1 MAMKR
6 RVTVTVFLLMASVL
20 LALLYAAA
28 AEARPVLHSCD
39 GGPEGITIT
48 DSHPLHDVFCGAHEP
63 TATSTSTPTP
73 TSTATA
79 TPTSTSTATPLNTAT
94 ATPTPTST
102 ATATPLNTATA
113 TSTPLPGSTSTPT
126 ATATSRVLRANTP
139 TPTATSRSLPAGAS
153 TPTNGEQSEKA
164 PTATPTRRA
173 LPTTAPTPTSRP
185 LPAVAPEP
193 QGAESFSPQAPCL
206 VAHAAT
212 PAQLCL
218 TAAGIEYYF
227 IGPDGVASGPLLPS
241 ISQLAGS
248 YSAFSP
254 TVELYRGTNPLSG
267 KAVHVDYLPSE
278 NAIRVST
285 YYADTPYSVDKP
297 YIFTLDEGYQV
308 THQAW

>member
-6 RVTVTVFLLMASVL
+6 RVTVTVFLLTASVL

-39 GGPEGITIT
+39 DGPEGITIT
-48 DSHPLHDVFCGAHEP
+48 DSHPLHDVYCGAHTPAPP
-63 TATSTSTPTP
+63 TSTPTSTPLPPTSTPTSTPLPPTSTPTNTPAPPASTSTPTP
-73 TSTATA
+73 TSRV
-79 TPTSTSTATPLNTAT
+79 
-94 ATPTPTST
+94 
-102 ATATPLNTATA
+102 
-113 TSTPLPGSTSTPT
+113 LPASTSTP
-126 ATATSRVLRANTP
+126 TATSRVLRANTP
-139 TPTATSRSLPAGAS
+139 TPTATGRSLPAGAS
-153 TPTNGEQSEKA
+153 TPTNGDLSEKA
-164 PTATPTRRA
+164 PTPTPTRRPLPA
-173 LPTTAPTPTSRP
+173 TAPTTVAPTPTRGAP
-185 LPAVAPEP
+185 PTAAPAP

-206 VAHAAT
+206 VDHAAT

-254 TVELYRGTNPLSG
+254 TVELYRGANPLSG
-267 KAVHVDYLPSE
+267 KAVHVDYLPGE

-297 YIFTLDEGYQV
+297 YIFTLDEGYEV

>member
-6 RVTVTVFLLMASVL
+6 RVNVTVLVLTASVL

-28 AEARPVLHSCD
+28 AEARPVLHSCA
-39 GGPEGITIT
+39 GLEGVTIT
-48 DSHPLHDVFCGAHEP
+48 DSHPLHDLFCTAHTPEP
-63 TATSTSTPTP
+63 PTSTPTSTPEPPTSTSTN
-73 TSTATA
+73 TATA
-79 TPTSTSTATPLNTAT
+79 TPTSTSTP
-94 ATPTPTST
+94 
-102 ATATPLNTATA
+102 TPLNTATA

-126 ATATSRVLRANTP
+126 ATSRVLRANTA

-153 TPTNGEQSEKA
+153 TPTNGELSEKA

-173 LPTTAPTPTSRP
+173 LPTNTPMPTPTSRP
-185 LPAVAPEP
+185 LPTAAPAP

-297 YIFTLDEGYQV
+297 YIFTLDEAYQV

>member
-6 RVTVTVFLLMASVL
+6 RVTVTVFLLTASVL

-28 AEARPVLHSCD
+28 AEARPVLHSCP
-39 GGPEGITIT
+39 GGGEGTLIT
-48 DSHPLHDVFCGAHEP
+48 DSHPLHDPFCGAHTP
-63 TATSTSTPTP
+63 TYTPTSTSTPT
-73 TSTATA
+73 ST
-79 TPTSTSTATPLNTAT
+79 PTPLNTAT
-94 ATPTPTST
+94 AT
-102 ATATPLNTATA
+102 
-113 TSTPLPGSTSTPT
+113 
-126 ATATSRVLRANTP
+126 ATATSRVVRANTA
-139 TPTATSRSLPAGAS
+139 TPTATGRSLPAGAS
-153 TPTNGEQSEKA
+153 TPTNGDLSEKA
-164 PTATPTRRA
+164 PTPTPTRRA
-173 LPTTAPTPTSRP
+173 LPTTAP
-185 LPAVAPEP
+185 
-193 QGAESFSPQAPCL
+193 
-206 VAHAAT
+206 
-212 PAQLCL
+212 
-218 TAAGIEYYF
+218 
-227 IGPDGVASGPLLPS
+227 GPLLPS

>member
-6 RVTVTVFLLMASVL
+6 RVNATVFVLMAAIL

-28 AEARPVLHSCD
+28 AEARPVLHPPC
-39 GGPEGITIT
+39 GEGI
-48 DSHPLHDVFCGAHEP
+48 PALHELNCGTHTP
-63 TATSTSTPTP
+63 TPPPTSTP
-73 TSTATA
+73 TSTAT
-79 TPTSTSTATPLNTAT
+79 
-94 ATPTPTST
+94 
-102 ATATPLNTATA
+102 
-113 TSTPLPGSTSTPT
+113 PT
-126 ATATSRVLRANTP
+126 ATGRF
-139 TPTATSRSLPAGAS
+139 LPAGAS
-153 TPTNGEQSEKA
+153 TPTNGELSEKA
-164 PTATPTRRA
+164 PTSTPTRRP
-173 LPTTAPTPTSRP
+173 LPTPTPTSGP
-185 LPAVAPEP
+185 LPTAAQET
-193 QGAESFSPQAPCL
+193 QGSESFSPQAPCL

-254 TVELYRGTNPLSG
+254 TVELYRGTNPLTG

-278 NAIRVST
+278 NAIRVRT

-297 YIFTLDEGYQV
+297 YIFTLDEAY
-308 THQAW
+308 

>member
-1 MAMKR
+1 MAMKH
-6 RVTVTVFLLMASVL
+6 RVNVTVFVLMAAVL
-20 LALLYAAA
+20 AALYAAS
-28 AEARPVLHSCD
+28 AEARPVLHGCP
-39 GGPEGITIT
+39 GGGEGTLIT
-48 DSHPLHDVFCGAHEP
+48 DSHPLHDLFCGAHTPEP
-63 TATSTSTPTP
+63 TATP
-73 TSTATA
+73 
-79 TPTSTSTATPLNTAT
+79 
-94 ATPTPTST
+94 
-102 ATATPLNTATA
+102 

-126 ATATSRVLRANTP
+126 ATATSRVVRANTA
-139 TPTATSRSLPAGAS
+139 TPTATSRSLPADAS
-153 TPTNGEQSEKA
+153 TPTNGELSDKA
-164 PTATPTRRA
+164 PTPTATWTPTVAPTPTRRA
-173 LPTTAPTPTSRP
+173 LPT
-185 LPAVAPEP
+185 VAPAP
-193 QGAESFSPQAPCL
+193 QGTDSFSPQTPCL

-241 ISQLAGS
+241 ISELAGS

-285 YYADTPYSVDKP
+285 FYADTPYSVDKP
-297 YIFTLDEGYQV
+297 YIFTLDEAYQV

>member
-6 RVTVTVFLLMASVL
+6 RVNVTVFVLTASVL

-28 AEARPVLHSCD
+28 AEARPVLHSCA
-39 GGPEGITIT
+39 GLEGVTIT
-48 DSHPLHDVFCGAHEP
+48 DSHPLHDLFCTAHTPEP
-63 TATSTSTPTP
+63 PTSTPT
-73 TSTATA
+73 STPA
-79 TPTSTSTATPLNTAT
+79 P
-94 ATPTPTST
+94 PTST
-102 ATATPLNTATA
+102 ATATPLNTATP
-113 TSTPLPGSTSTPT
+113 TNTPLPGSTSTPT
-126 ATATSRVLRANTP
+126 PTATSRVLRANTP

-153 TPTNGEQSEKA
+153 TPTNGDLSEKA
-164 PTATPTRRA
+164 PTPTPTRRA
-173 LPTTAPTPTSRP
+173 LPTVTPTPTSRP
-185 LPAVAPEP
+185 LPAVAQEP

-227 IGPDGVASGPLLPS
+227 IGPEGVASGPLLPS

-285 YYADTPYSVDKP
+285 YYADTPYSEDKP
-297 YIFTLDEGYQV
+297 YIFTLDEAYQV

>member
-6 RVTVTVFLLMASVL
+6 RVNVTVLVLTASVL

-39 GGPEGITIT
+39 SGPEGITIT
-48 DSHPLHDVFCGAHEP
+48 DSHPLHDVYCGAHEP
-63 TATSTSTPTP
+63 TATPTSTSTPTP
-73 TSTATA
+73 TSTAT
-79 TPTSTSTATPLNTAT
+79 PTSTSTSTSTSTPTPLNTAT
-94 ATPTPTST
+94 P
-102 ATATPLNTATA
+102 

-126 ATATSRVLRANTP
+126 ATSRVLRANTA
-139 TPTATSRSLPAGAS
+139 TPTDTGRSLPAGAS
-153 TPTNGEQSEKA
+153 TPTNGDLSEKA
-164 PTATPTRRA
+164 PTPTPTRRA
-173 LPTTAPTPTSRP
+173 LPTVAPTPTRRA
-185 LPAVAPEP
+185 LPTPAPAP
-193 QGAESFSPQAPCL
+193 QGTESFSPQTPCL

-227 IGPDGVASGPLLPS
+227 IGPDGVTSGPLLPS

>member
-6 RVTVTVFLLMASVL
+6 RVNATVFVLMAAVL

-28 AEARPVLHSCD
+28 AEARPVLHDC
-39 GGPEGITIT
+39 GEFAGI
-48 DSHPLHDVFCGAHEP
+48 LHDLNCGTHTP
-63 TATSTSTPTP
+63 TPAPPTSTPT
-73 TSTATA
+73 S
-79 TPTSTSTATPLNTAT
+79 TAT

-126 ATATSRVLRANTP
+126 ATSRVLRANTP

-153 TPTNGEQSEKA
+153 TPTNGELSEKA

-173 LPTTAPTPTSRP
+173 LPTVAPTPTSRP
-185 LPAVAPEP
+185 LPAAAQET
-193 QGAESFSPQAPCL
+193 QGAVESFSPQAPCL

-227 IGPDGVASGPLLPS
+227 IGPAGVASGPLLPS

-248 YSAFSP
+248 YTAFSP
-254 TVELYRGTNPLSG
+254 TVELYRSTNPLSG

-297 YIFTLDEGYQV
+297 YIFTLDEGYEV